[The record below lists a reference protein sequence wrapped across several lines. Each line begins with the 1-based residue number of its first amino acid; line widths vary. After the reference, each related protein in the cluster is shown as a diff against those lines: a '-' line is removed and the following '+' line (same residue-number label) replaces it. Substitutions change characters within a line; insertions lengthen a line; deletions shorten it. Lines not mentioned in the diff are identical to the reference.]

1 MISIPQSL
9 NPVLEAVSKIGHP
22 RFVGGCVR
30 DALLGVP
37 CSDLDIEVS
46 ECSFDELA
54 HTLRRFGS
62 TDVVGRSFGTIKL
75 KLDGTP
81 YDFSLPR
88 RESKTGQG
96 HRGFKIDPDPSLSF
110 AEAAARRD
118 FTVNAMAWDHTDQ
131 LLVDPFGGKTDLDQ
145 RILRHTSPAFVEDPL
160 RVLRAMQLAA
170 RFELELAPET
180 VELCRSISDS
190 FAELPLERVWGEWDK
205 WALLAKKPSAGMR
218 VLRQTNWLRHFP
230 EIAALVDTPQDPGWH
245 PEGDAFEHTLHCLDA
260 LVDVVDWPNLASD
273 LRRCLMFAVLAH
285 DFGKPTT
292 TFQKERE
299 GQLRWVSPGHAVAGC
314 PLAESWLA
322 RIGAPSRFA
331 PKVLPLVQHHMA
343 HHGTG
348 NQPPS
353 DSHLRRL
360 ARKLAPSTIA
370 ELVTVM
376 RADSRG
382 RPPRQDPQVMEL
394 IDTIENRARELAL
407 EIQAPDPIV
416 LGRHLLS
423 RGFKPGPSFKPIL
436 DAAFE
441 AQLEGTFSDEPGSL
455 LWLDSHLM
463 RNQN

>member
-1 MISIPQSL
+1 
-9 NPVLEAVSKIGHP
+9 
-22 RFVGGCVR
+22 
-30 DALLGVP
+30 
-37 CSDLDIEVS
+37 
-46 ECSFDELA
+46 
-54 HTLRRFGS
+54 
-62 TDVVGRSFGTIKL
+62 
-75 KLDGTP
+75 
-81 YDFSLPR
+81 
-88 RESKTGQG
+88 
-96 HRGFKIDPDPSLSF
+96 
-110 AEAAARRD
+110 
-118 FTVNAMAWDHTDQ
+118 
-131 LLVDPFGGKTDLDQ
+131 VD
-145 RILRHTSPAFVEDPL
+145 
-160 RVLRAMQLAA
+160 M
-170 RFELELAPET
+170 
-180 VELCRSISDS
+180 
-190 FAELPLERVWGEWDK
+190 
-205 WALLAKKPSAGMR
+205 
-218 VLRQTNWLRHFP
+218 
-230 EIAALVDTPQDPGWH
+230 
-245 PEGDAFEHTLHCLDA
+245 
-260 LVDVVDWPNLASD
+260 VDWPNLASD